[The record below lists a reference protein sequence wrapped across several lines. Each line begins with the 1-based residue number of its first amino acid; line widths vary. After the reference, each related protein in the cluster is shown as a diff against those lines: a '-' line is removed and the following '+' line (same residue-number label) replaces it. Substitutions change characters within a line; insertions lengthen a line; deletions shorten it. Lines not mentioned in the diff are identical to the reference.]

1 MLFDYELGLKGFSKE
16 GMKIN
21 HREAVRAVI
30 IRENMLLMVH
40 SNKGDYKFPGGGVN
54 KGENI
59 EEALKREVREETG
72 YIINNVK
79 EKIGTI
85 ISRNIDEYEENA
97 VFEMVSNYY
106 LCEVVRV
113 QTHQQLDDYEAKLEF
128 CPKWMDLDEAIHINE
143 ELLKQDNI
151 DKNPWLHREIMAL
164 KALKRAKEFGPKLI

>member
-1 MLFDYELGLKGFSKE
+1 MLFNYELGLKGFNE
-16 GMKIN
+16 ECVKIN
-21 HREAVRAVI
+21 HREAVRAII
-30 IRENMLLMVH
+30 IRDNMLLIVH

-79 EKIGTI
+79 GKIGTI

-106 LCEVVRV
+106 LCEVAKE
-113 QTHQQLDDYEAKLEF
+113 QTYQQLDDYEEKLEF
-128 CPKWMDLDEAIHINE
+128 CPKWMTLGEVYKTTSKFKAE
-143 ELLKQDNI
+143 TET
-151 DKNPWLHREIMAL
+151 KNTKIIEIE
-164 KALKRAKEFGPKLI
+164 KRV